1 MTQEDSIRF
10 PLKKPFVF
18 PGSIILFKDRE
29 AVIFWKE
36 KLYMNNC
43 TRTVEIIPKKID
55 IYWNELLEEVGVF
68 IPCNEST
75 QILFMSS
82 RAYNK
87 LKYDIKLI
95 TNHRKNL
102 NKFLYNEIKLDEKG
116 LCDIISDF
124 VRI

>member
-1 MTQEDSIRF
+1 MQS
-10 PLKKPFVF
+10 PKAL
-18 PGSIILFKDRE
+18 PGSIILFKDRV

-55 IYWNELLEEVGVF
+55 ISWNELLEEVGVF
-68 IPCNEST
+68 IPYNESI
-75 QILFMSS
+75 QILFMPS
-82 RAYNK
+82 RVYNK
-87 LKYDIKLI
+87 LKSDVKLI

-102 NKFLYNEIKLDEKG
+102 NKFLYNEIQLDEKG
-116 LCDIISDF
+116 LCDIVSDF